1 MSFLEVLGNQTI
13 NLVELSNSVNKIVF
27 QGYSNILKDLSQGL
41 DLKGNIGSHDKQDLV
56 ELAHKIN
63 IIKDL
68 DSSTDDYINH
78 LREIFLLEKK
88 MDNNK
93 SLLRDIKDSSLD
105 LLDLSTSINRL
116 IISSVSD
123 LFNTVSNSVDLQE
136 IVDNDNINLSSMI
149 DKVEVVKKLDNV
161 AYNVFRE
168 TEDLL

>member
-1 MSFLEVLGNQTI
+1 MWF
-13 NLVELSNSVNKIVF
+13 
-27 QGYSNILKDLSQGL
+27 YSKAVI
-41 DLKGNIGSHDKQDLV
+41 
-56 ELAHKIN
+56 
-63 IIKDL
+63 
-68 DSSTDDYINH
+68 DSSTDEYINH
-78 LREIFLLEKK
+78 LREIFLLGKK

-105 LLDLSTSINRL
+105 LLYLSTSINRL

>member
-1 MSFLEVLGNQTI
+1 
-13 NLVELSNSVNKIVF
+13 
-27 QGYSNILKDLSQGL
+27 
-41 DLKGNIGSHDKQDLV
+41 
-56 ELAHKIN
+56 
-63 IIKDL
+63 
-68 DSSTDDYINH
+68 
-78 LREIFLLEKK
+78 

-105 LLDLSTSINRL
+105 LLYLSTSINRL

-136 IVDNDNINLSSMI
+136 IADNDKFILSSMI
-149 DKVEVVKKLDNV
+149 DKVEVLKKLDNV